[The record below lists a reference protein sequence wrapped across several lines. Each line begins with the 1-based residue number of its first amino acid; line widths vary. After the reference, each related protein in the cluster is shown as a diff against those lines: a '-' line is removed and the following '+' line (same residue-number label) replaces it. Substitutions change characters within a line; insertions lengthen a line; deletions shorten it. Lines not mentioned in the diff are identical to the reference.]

1 MDPLVSI
8 IIPVYNGSNYMREA
22 LDSALAQTYSNI
34 EILVVNDG
42 SNDGG
47 KTRDIALSYGDRIR
61 YLEQEKNGGVSTVLN
76 MGIRAMR
83 GEYFSWLSHDD
94 VYYPEKIQAEI
105 DALRAAGNMDA
116 VVYSG
121 WDTLLMPE
129 RRVIPYEGLRRR
141 YRDVYIHSGLCAVA
155 FGFISGG
162 TLLIPRSWFDRYGL
176 FDERLRGTQDYVK
189 WFEMFH
195 DKELVYVDERLVQSR
210 EHEMQ
215 VTYRYT
221 EFQRECDE
229 LHLLIAKQ
237 VTEEDTQRAGLT
249 LYQFL
254 CGFLGAVGSF
264 PTAREYVWEKL
275 QTMTPPKD
283 AAERLQSFRSWLQSL
298 GGTQHGI
305 YLYCAGQRGEGCVA
319 ALQGRGVSIAGI
331 ADSNPDKWGQGI
343 AGMTCLSPQEIPND
357 ALLIVTKIEAEGLRR
372 QLRRD
377 GFQNVVTYE
386 EMEERMFMV
395 PVS

>member
-61 YLEQEKNGGVSTVLN
+61 YLEQEKNGGVSTVMN

-105 DALRAAGNMDA
+105 DALRSSGNMDA
-116 VVYSG
+116 AVYSG
-121 WDTLLMPE
+121 WDTLLMPG
-129 RRVIPYEGLRRR
+129 RKVIPYEGLRRR
-141 YRDVYIHSGLCAVA
+141 YRDIYIHSGLCAVA

-195 DKELVYVDERLVQSR
+195 DKELVYVDERLIQSR

-237 VTEEDTQRAGLT
+237 VTEKDTQRAGLT

-264 PTAREYVWEKL
+264 PTAHDYVWKKL

-283 AAERLQSFRSWLQSL
+283 AAEQLQSFQSWLQSL

-343 AGMTCLSPQEIPND
+343 AGMTCLSPQELPND

-395 PVS
+395 PVI

>member
-22 LDSALAQTYSNI
+22 LDSALTQTYSNI
-34 EILVVNDG
+34 EVLVVNDG

-47 KTRDIALSYGDRIR
+47 RTRDLALSYDDRIR
-61 YLEQEKNGGVSTVLN
+61 YFEKEQNGGVSTALN
-76 MGIRAMR
+76 IAIREMR

-105 DALRAAGNMDA
+105 DALRASGNMDTA
-116 VVYSG
+116 LYSG
-121 WDTLLMPE
+121 WDTLLMPG
-129 RRVIPYEGLRRR
+129 RKVIPYEGLRRR
-141 YRDVYIHSGLCAVA
+141 YRDIYIHSGLCAVA

-162 TLLIPRSWFDRYGL
+162 TLLIPRRWFDRYGL

-210 EHEMQ
+210 VHELQ

-237 VTEEDTQRAGLT
+237 VTEEDAQRAGLT

-254 CGFLGAVGSF
+254 CGFLGTVGSF
-264 PTAREYVWEKL
+264 PTAYDYVWKKL
-275 QTMTPPKD
+275 HEMDPPED
-283 AAERLQSFRSWLQSL
+283 AAARLQSFQSWLQAFE
-298 GGTQHGI
+298 GYQQGV
-305 YLYCAGQRGEGCVA
+305 YLYCAGQRGAGCAA
-319 ALQGRGVSIAGI
+319 ALRGRGISIAGI
-331 ADSNPDKWGQGI
+331 ADSASEKWSQGI
-343 AGMTCLSPQEIPND
+343 AGLTCLSPQEIPQD
-357 ALLIVTKIEAEGLRR
+357 ALLIVTKVEAEGLRR

-377 GFQNVVTYE
+377 GFQNVITYE
-386 EMEERMFMV
+386 EMEERLLMV
-395 PVS
+395 PVI

>member
-1 MDPLVSI
+1 MNPLVSI
-8 IIPVYNGSNYMREA
+8 IVPVYNGTNYLCEA
-22 LDSALAQTYSNI
+22 LDSALRQTYPNI
-34 EILVVNDG
+34 EIIVVNDG

-47 KTRDIALSYGDRIR
+47 KTRDAALSYGDRIR
-61 YLEQEKNGGVSTVLN
+61 YFEKEQNGGVSTALN
-76 MGIRAMR
+76 IAIREMR

-105 DALRAAGNMDA
+105 DALRSSGNMDA
-116 VVYSG
+116 AVYSG

-129 RRVIPYEGLRRR
+129 RKVIPYEGLRRR
-141 YRDVYIHSGLCAVA
+141 YRDIYIHSGLCAVA

-195 DKELVYVDERLVQSR
+195 DKELIYVDERLFQSR
-210 EHEMQ
+210 DHEMQ

-221 EFQRECDE
+221 GFQKECDE
-229 LHLLIAKQ
+229 LHLWIAQ
-237 VTEEDTQRAGLT
+237 QATEEDAQRAGLT

-254 CGFLGAVGSF
+254 CGFLGAVGCF
-264 PTAREYVWEKL
+264 PAAHDYVWKKL

-283 AAERLQSFRSWLQSL
+283 AAEQLQSFQSWLQSL

-305 YLYCAGQRGEGCVA
+305 YLYCAGQRGEGCAA
-319 ALQGRGVSIAGI
+319 ALRGRKISIAGI
-331 ADSNPDKWGQGI
+331 ADSDSSKWGKEI

-357 ALLIVTKIEAEGLRR
+357 ALLIVTKVEAEGLRR

-386 EMEERMFMV
+386 EMEERMFRV

>member
-1 MDPLVSI
+1 M
-8 IIPVYNGSNYMREA
+8 
-22 LDSALAQTYSNI
+22 
-34 EILVVNDG
+34 
-42 SNDGG
+42 
-47 KTRDIALSYGDRIR
+47 
-61 YLEQEKNGGVSTVLN
+61 
-76 MGIRAMR
+76 
-83 GEYFSWLSHDD
+83 
-94 VYYPEKIQAEI
+94 
-105 DALRAAGNMDA
+105 
-116 VVYSG
+116 
-121 WDTLLMPE
+121 
-129 RRVIPYEGLRRR
+129 
-141 YRDVYIHSGLCAVA
+141 
-155 FGFISGG
+155 
-162 TLLIPRSWFDRYGL
+162 
-176 FDERLRGTQDYVK
+176 
-189 WFEMFH
+189 
-195 DKELVYVDERLVQSR
+195 
-210 EHEMQ
+210 
-215 VTYRYT
+215 
-221 EFQRECDE
+221 
-229 LHLLIAKQ
+229 
-237 VTEEDTQRAGLT
+237 
-249 LYQFL
+249 

-343 AGMTCLSPQEIPND
+343 AGMTCLSPQELPND

-395 PVS
+395 PVI